1 MKNQRLL
8 FVVLMMLLV
17 VVLSGCSWNKA
28 VEEHEVGLKLKGGTE
43 ITAVLPAGRH
53 SAMGWF
59 DGIKTVSVSA
69 ITVQWQD
76 PDLVTKD
83 KQQIGF
89 SVQATFA
96 RNRDAEEIKQ
106 MWKDYNAET
115 ISDEALMAQVL
126 GRIPRVAKAV
136 TTQFTLDE
144 MLGIDGEGVVNEA
157 LGREVVTNK
166 IEEYLARELAEI
178 HCVLRD
184 VGINNIAPDQSY
196 MELLARKAKAQISVE
211 VAKEEKKLADVQ
223 VKTEEAQTKVEVEKA
238 RRARLVAQEN
248 AKVYETNP
256 GWLRLQIWEV
266 AKEVFAGD
274 NVWFIDP
281 NADLTLLFT
290 GEGDMTP
297 IPMTTP

>member
-1 MKNQRLL
+1 MKNRRLL
-8 FVVLMMLLV
+8 VLLALALLLV
-17 VVLSGCSWNKA
+17 LGGCSWNKA

-53 SAMGWF
+53 SALGWF
-59 DGIKTVSVSA
+59 DEIKTVSVSA

-89 SVQATFA
+89 SVQVTFA

-106 MWKDYNAET
+106 MWQDYNAET

-144 MLGIDGEGVVNEA
+144 MLGIDEEGVVNEA
-157 LGREVVTNK
+157 LGREVVTQK
-166 IEEYLARELAEI
+166 IEDYLARELAEI

-184 VGINNIAPDQSY
+184 VGINNIAPDQTY
-196 MELLARKAKAQISVE
+196 MDLLARKAKAQISVE
-211 VAKEEKKLADVQ
+211 VAREEKTLAEVQ

-256 GWLRLQIWEV
+256 GWLQLQIWEA

-281 NADLTLLFT
+281 NTDLTLLF
-290 GEGDMTP
+290 GVDGGSTP
-297 IPMTTP
+297 IPITTP